1 MDIEDFLILSPLIK
15 GLHKYSHDI
24 CELFWDVKMEIYI
37 FEINPKSLATKP
49 QVNLQNSYYN

>member
-37 FEINPKSLATKP
+37 FGNTKNNIYKT
-49 QVNLQNSYYN
+49 VSIFKNN